1 MDFGSPMS
9 SYSTEYMDFGLPKCE
24 YSTESWVFSLHLT
37 AYFTKYEDFYILSHL
52 SEENQGRLTDL
63 GIGKLEKREL

>member
-1 MDFGSPMS
+1 MDLSLYVT
-9 SYSTEYMDFGLPKCE
+9 SYSTEYVDFGPPKCR
-24 YSTESWVFSLHLT
+24 YSTESWVLSLHLT

>member
-1 MDFGSPMS
+1 MDFSLYVT
-9 SYSTEYMDFGLPKCE
+9 SYSTEYVDFGLPKCE

-37 AYFTKYEDFYILSHL
+37 AYFAKYEDFYILSHL